1 MATIEAGTPIFTL
14 INTFTVE
21 PDRQDDVVA
30 SLRDVTE
37 KVMRS
42 LPGFVS
48 ACVHKSL
55 DRKHV
60 ANYVQWRSVA
70 DFEAMF
76 IDPRA
81 KAHMEEVRAMALD
94 VMPIVYE
101 VAYVKELGPTVDAV

>member
-30 SLRDVTE
+30 SLRDITE
-37 KVMRS
+37 KVMRG
-42 LPGFVS
+42 LPGFIS

-60 ANYVQWRSVA
+60 ANYVQWRTPA
-70 DFEAMF
+70 DFQAMF
-76 IDPRA
+76 VDPRA
-81 KAHMEEVRAMALD
+81 KAHMEEVRAMAID

-101 VAYVKELGPTVDAV
+101 VAYVGELGQSEGGV